1 MAIES
6 PTCGDASRLP
16 AATAAE
22 SQLQQGMAARVVIER
37 IVCGGQTGADRA
49 ALNWAISHGVPHGG
63 WCPAGRIAE
72 DGVIP
77 ARYQLTEAPD
87 GGGYRQRTE
96 ANMRDSH
103 APLIL
108 SIAPELTGGS
118 HETLLFA
125 RWLAKPWLHLH
136 PGMEWRSALRAWI
149 DANAISTLN
158 VAGPRASEA
167 PDIGSFTVEV
177 LDALVDMAAIRHAGQ
192 QPPVRS

>member
-1 MAIES
+1 MATRVLIEH
-6 PTCGDASRLP
+6 
-16 AATAAE
+16 
-22 SQLQQGMAARVVIER
+22 

-49 ALNWAISHGVPHGG
+49 ALDWAIAHGVPHGG
-63 WCPAGRIAE
+63 WCPAGRMAE

-77 ARYQLTEAPD
+77 ARYPLAEVPD
-87 GGGYRQRTE
+87 GGYRQRTE
-96 ANMRDSH
+96 ANVRDSD
-103 APLIL
+103 ATLIL

-118 HETLLFA
+118 HETMLFA
-125 RWLAKPWLHLH
+125 RRLAKPWLHLH
-136 PGMEWRSALRAWI
+136 PGMDWRQALRAWI
-149 DANAISTLN
+149 KANAISTLN